1 MKMLEHFQSEK
12 YVFIVTEYIPNGT
25 LLELIIEYYEQ
36 EKKFTEKVQ
45 LIILQWL
52 TVY

>member
-1 MKMLEHFQSEK
+1 MLEHFQSEK

-25 LLELIIEYYEQ
+25 LAELIIEYYEQ
-36 EKKFTEKVQ
+36 EKKFSEKVQ
-45 LIILQWL
+45 FTMLKSL